1 MKVECILKTEYSSLA
16 EEMKV
21 ESTLDWPQKTVKLI
35 IDDREIVVDSDEL
48 IKAVQN
54 CVNC

>member
-1 MKVECILKTEYSSLA
+1 MKVECTLKTEYSSLA

-35 IDDREIVVDSDEL
+35 IDDKEIVVDSDEL

-54 CVNC
+54 CINR

>member
-1 MKVECILKTEYSSLA
+1 MKVECILKTEHCSLA

-35 IDDREIVVDSDEL
+35 IDDKEIVVDSDEL

-54 CVNC
+54 CINR